1 VPGSPER
8 APEAPLLALRVSR
21 AETLARRLEADIL
34 AGLDPGTR
42 LGTKEDL
49 RRRYGVAVATVTE
62 TLRLLEQR
70 GLVEARPGRGGGIF
84 VALPATRVALTHLQ
98 LGFRTGSASYE
109 GCLEVREALEPL
121 VCRDAARYHRA
132 EDIRAL
138 RRIVEQMAG
147 HVDDPAGYFKLNWA
161 LHRRIAALCRNAPLR
176 SIYLTLLDYLE
187 TSLDRAEYGAFEGE
201 ASVAIHRELVD
212 AIDDG
217 PGTRLDRS
225 LAKHSPLP
233 SI

>member
-1 VPGSPER
+1 MSGS
-8 APEAPLLALRVSR
+8 ADAPLLALRVSR
-21 AETLARRLEADIL
+21 AELLARRLEAEIL
-34 AGLDPGTR
+34 GGLEPGSR
-42 LGTKEDL
+42 LGTKDDL

-84 VALPATRVALTHLQ
+84 VARPAARVALTHLQ

-109 GCLEVREALEPL
+109 ECLEVREALEPL
-121 VCRDAARYHRA
+121 ICRDAARYHRA
-132 EDIRAL
+132 DDIRAL
-138 RRIVEQMAG
+138 RRIVQRMDD

-161 LHRRIAALCRNAPLR
+161 LHRRIATLARNAPLR

-187 TSLDRAEYGAFEGE
+187 ASLDRAEYGDFDGD

-217 PGTRLDRS
+217 PGKRLDRA

-233 SI
+233 ARP

>member
-1 VPGSPER
+1 VTAEP
-8 APEAPLLALRVSR
+8 PLLALRVSR
-21 AETLARRLEADIL
+21 AETLARQLEAEIR
-34 AGLDPGTR
+34 AGLEPGSR

-84 VALPATRVALTHLQ
+84 VARPSTRVALTHLQ

-109 GCLEVREALEPL
+109 ECLVVREALEPL
-121 VCRDAARYHRA
+121 VCRDAARYHRRADVA
-132 EDIRAL
+132 ELRA
-138 RRIVEQMAG
+138 IVKRMDD

-187 TSLDRAEYGAFEGE
+187 TSLDHAEYGAFDGE
-201 ASVAIHRELVD
+201 ASVAIHRELVA
-212 AIDDG
+212 AIDEG
-217 PGTRLDRS
+217 PGKRLDRA
-225 LAKHSPLP
+225 LVKHSPLP
-233 SI
+233 ARP